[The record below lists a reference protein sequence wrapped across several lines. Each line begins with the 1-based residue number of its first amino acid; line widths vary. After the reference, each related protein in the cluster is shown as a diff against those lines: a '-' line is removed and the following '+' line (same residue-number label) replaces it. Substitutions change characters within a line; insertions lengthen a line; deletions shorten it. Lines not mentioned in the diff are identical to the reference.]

1 MAYKTYPDN
10 SNRNNLNILIIIQIL
25 TVMTTKKNNGTAVA
39 IQTTEKANEVVTA
52 VVVRTSENGVK
63 KAVNIPSDLIEPS
76 NYNARKTFDADA
88 LKELAQSISVHGLIQ
103 PITVRHKGEKGEHY
117 EIICGERRFRAC
129 RMLKLAEI
137 PAIVREATD
146 EQAYDLSISE
156 NLQREDVPPM
166 EAAEAYK
173 RLIDTKRYDVASL
186 ALQFGKSEK
195 HVYQTLKLCE
205 LIKDIAKLVKAGK
218 LTASAGIVISKY
230 DKKIQAEILK
240 DRLGEDGQGDWCNIS
255 AGVLDGKI
263 QSCYTN
269 NLENYLFDK
278 TPCLKCPHN
287 STNFDLFATGSG
299 CGRCA
304 DKKCLDT
311 KNTAYLV
318 AQAEEV
324 ALHDPK
330 LVFIGEQ
337 YGYENEA
344 TQKVRKGGYEFKN
357 VHTYNLSRYPTAP
370 SVPQSAD
377 FAKPED
383 FAKAQDK
390 YGKEQERYTKQTA
403 HLDELKEQGKIRVY
417 AEIGGKGIKLH
428 YKEVASKD
436 TKSNEQLI
444 ADLTAKKKR
453 NTELQAEKTAE
464 GVKELLRTD
473 ELPQS
478 AFTADE
484 ETAMYF
490 FMLSKL
496 RRSHYRAVGLKEN
509 DYYGYLTDEKKLQ
522 IASTLTEEQKTVIRR
537 DYLYSHLT
545 ERTSTVADTK
555 GGLLLAFAK
564 QYLPKK
570 TAEIEATHAE
580 DYGKKNARLDERI
593 AGLKKTEKQAKADA
607 KAKKQEQPTKAEK
620 TAKMVGK
627 SADKAKKATTAKPK
641 EQAKDA
647 PKGKSTKQT
656 AKVAE
661 QPKAIPTPTPTA
673 GTIHLVTVP
682 PKGKTAEV
690 GTAI

>member
-1 MAYKTYPDN
+1 MTAIKN
-10 SNRNNLNILIIIQIL
+10 S
-25 TVMTTKKNNGTAVA
+25 GTAVA
-39 IQTTEKANEVVTA
+39 VQTTEKANEVVTA
-52 VVVRTSENGVK
+52 VVVRTPENGVK
-63 KAVNIPSDLIEPS
+63 KAVNIPADLIEPS

-103 PITVRHKGEKGEHY
+103 PITVRRKGEKGEHY

-137 PAIVREATD
+137 PCIVREVTD

-173 RLIDTKRYDVASL
+173 RLIDTKRYDIKTL

-240 DRLGEDGQGDWCNIS
+240 DRLGEDGQGEWCNIS

-263 QSCYTN
+263 QNCYTN

-304 DKKCLDT
+304 DKKCLDA

-318 AQAEEV
+318 AQAQAI
-324 ALHDPK
+324 ALADPK
-330 LVFIGEQ
+330 LVFISDQ
-337 YGYENEA
+337 YSSGCEA
-344 TQKVRKGGYEFKN
+344 KQIIKKGGYEFKN
-357 VHTYNLSRYPTAP
+357 VHTYNLNRYPTAP
-370 SVPQSAD
+370 TAPQASD
-377 FAKPED
+377 YKKTED
-383 FAKAQDK
+383 FDKAQEQYDK
-390 YGKEQERYTKQTA
+390 KREQYEKKVQN
-403 HLDELKEQGKIRVY
+403 LDALKEQGKIRVY
-417 AEIGGKGIKLH
+417 ADISRDAVTLH

-464 GVKELLRTD
+464 GIKELLRTD

-496 RRSHYRAVGLKEN
+496 RRSHYKAIGLKEN
-509 DYYGYLTDEKKLQ
+509 DYYGLTDEKKLQ

-545 ERTSTVADTK
+545 DRTATVADTK

-564 QYLPKK
+564 QHVPKK

-580 DYGKKNARLDERI
+580 DYGKKNTRLDERI
-593 AGLKKTEKQAKADA
+593 AGLKKAEKQAKADA
-607 KAKKQEQPTKAEK
+607 KAKKAEQPAKAEK
-620 TAKMVGK
+620 TAITV
-627 SADKAKKATTAKPK
+627 DKAKKATPTAKPK
-641 EQAKDA
+641 GEPKDT
-647 PKGKSTKQT
+647 PKAESTKQT
-656 AKVAE
+656 AKA
-661 QPKAIPTPTPTA
+661 TPTPTA
-673 GTIHLVTVP
+673 GTVHLVTVP

-690 GTAI
+690 ATAV

>member
-1 MAYKTYPDN
+1 M
-10 SNRNNLNILIIIQIL
+10 L
-25 TVMTTKKNNGTAVA
+25 TIMTAIKNNGTAV
-39 IQTTEKANEVVTA
+39 QTTEKANEVVTA
-52 VVVRTSENGVK
+52 VVVRTPENGER

-103 PITVRHKGEKGEHY
+103 PITVRRKGEKGEHY

-205 LIKDIAKLVKAGK
+205 LIKGIAKLVKAGK

-230 DKKIQAEILK
+230 DKKIQGDILK
-240 DRLGEDGQGDWCNIS
+240 DRLGEDGQGEWCSIS

-263 QSCYTN
+263 QNYYTN

-278 TPCLKCPHN
+278 TLCLKCPHN

-304 DKKCLDT
+304 DKKCLSD
-311 KNTAYLV
+311 KQTAYLV
-318 AQAEEV
+318 EQAQAV
-324 ALHDPK
+324 ALADPK

-344 TQKVRKGGYEFKN
+344 TQKIRKGGYEFKN
-357 VHTYNLSRYPTAP
+357 VHTYNLSRYPNAP

-377 FAKPED
+377 FTKPED

-417 AEIGGKGIKLH
+417 AEIGDKGVKLH
-428 YKEVASKD
+428 YKEVATKD
-436 TKSNEQLI
+436 TKTNEQLI

-478 AFTADE
+478 VFTADE

-496 RRSHYRAVGLKEN
+496 RRSHYKAIGLKEN
-509 DYYGYLTDEKKLQ
+509 DYYGLTDEKKLQ

-545 ERTSTVADTK
+545 ERTNTVADTK

-564 QYLPKK
+564 QHLPKK

-580 DYGKKNARLDERI
+580 DYGKKNTRLDERI
-593 AGLKKTEKQAKADA
+593 AGLKKA
-607 KAKKQEQPTKAEK
+607 EQPAKAEK
-620 TAKMVGK
+620 TAKTVGK
-627 SADKAKKATTAKPK
+627 TADKAKKATAPTVPVKPK
-641 EQAKDA
+641 NDLKAQAKDA
-647 PKGKSTKQT
+647 PKAESTKQT
-656 AKVAE
+656 AKVTE
-661 QPKAIPTPTPTA
+661 QSKTTPTPTA
-673 GTIHLVTVP
+673 GTVHLVTVP

-690 GTAI
+690 TTAV

>member
-1 MAYKTYPDN
+1 MACKAHPDN
-10 SNRNNLNILIIIQIL
+10 INRNNLNILIIIQIL
-25 TVMTTKKNNGTAVA
+25 KVMTAIKNNGTAVA
-39 IQTTEKANEVVTA
+39 VQTSEKANEVVTA
-52 VVVRTSENGVK
+52 VVVSKPDNSER

-103 PITVRHKGEKGEHY
+103 PITVRRKGEKDEHY

-156 NLQREDVPPM
+156 NLQRENVPPM

-205 LIKDIAKLVKAGK
+205 LIKGIAKLVKAGK

-240 DRLGEDGQGDWCNIS
+240 DRLGEDGQGEWCSIS

-263 QSCYTN
+263 QSYYTN
-269 NLENYLFDK
+269 HLENYLFDK

-304 DKKCLDT
+304 DKKCLDA

-344 TQKVRKGGYEFKN
+344 TQKIRKGGYEFKN

-370 SVPQSAD
+370 TAPQASEYK
-377 FAKPED
+377 KPED
-383 FAKAQDK
+383 FDKAQEK
-390 YGKEQERYTKQTA
+390 YGKEQEKYTKQTV

-417 AEIGGKGIKLH
+417 AEIGDKGVKLH

-444 ADLTAKKKR
+444 ANLTAKKKR

-464 GVKELLRTD
+464 GIKELLRTD

-496 RRSHYRAVGLKEN
+496 RRSHYKAVGLKEN
-509 DYYGYLTDEKKLQ
+509 DYYGLTDEKKLQ

-545 ERTSTVADTK
+545 DRTATVADTK
-555 GGLLLAFAK
+555 GGILLAFAK
-564 QYLPKK
+564 QHLPKK

-593 AGLKKTEKQAKADA
+593 AGLKKAEKQRHKLL
-607 KAKKQEQPTKAEK
+607 KW
-620 TAKMVGK
+620 
-627 SADKAKKATTAKPK
+627 
-641 EQAKDA
+641 
-647 PKGKSTKQT
+647 
-656 AKVAE
+656 
-661 QPKAIPTPTPTA
+661 
-673 GTIHLVTVP
+673 
-682 PKGKTAEV
+682 
-690 GTAI
+690 